1 MTKPKNGCLKILACA
16 GGGSDPSAG
25 SDGDA
30 DDHVDEN
37 KAISDKSR
45 WSFRRRSTR
54 HRVLKNSDIS
64 EPETLSSSK
73 AKAEIAP
80 SNIYSSTYSYASE
93 KPLQQ
98 EKPDEKILQQEKSD
112 EKILQQDEPA
122 EKILQQEKPDEK
134 ILQQDKPDE
143 GPLNEEMPDEKLIE
157 KPIDQPGDES
167 IEKPADEPIEKS
179 ADQITER
186 SIEQPAERVTE
197 VPIQEPTERVTETP
211 IVKPNDNDVEEHTD
225 KTDESIFVSSTEV
238 KQEET
243 VSLFDGSSED
253 HQEDCAETAAA
264 VIQSGIRV
272 HTEEQE
278 LPNDKDL
285 VKLQA
290 VIRGHLVRR
299 QAAESLQ
306 CLLAIV
312 KMQGLVRVHQ
322 AQQYGGK
329 FQDSLICS
337 SSEKLLNNGFA
348 LKLMD
353 SMSTSKSIHIKCDP
367 SEPDVAWK
375 WMERWTSMIPPNTG
389 GHLLEDRENNESV
402 DEKIKG
408 DAQHEENT
416 LPLDSDISFPKL
428 VPDDAE
434 ETLRPSDSHPLE
446 VSACIPD
453 RTSGM
458 EIEDV
463 PEPDLIEKFKE
474 DVEKLT
480 EPETENVAEQPL
492 EVSVEQSTQTDTS
505 REPIP
510 LPEKPESSFD
520 DTMDAYKT
528 EQTSEMEGK
537 KFMARKSCN
546 PAFAA
551 AQLKFEELTSNST
564 VSRSNSL
571 DGANKP
577 KVHTPRSQDNVSPKQ
592 SNDTSIPESS
602 VGHDPKIVVA
612 ASECGTE
619 ISISST
625 LDSPDRSE
633 ADGGEIVLEIG
644 SLEDRNRVGDN
655 AEKDNSVLH
664 SEVNTSGGAIE
675 PEKEVQTDDTA
686 IAANAIDP
694 VPVEQPHLGQ
704 EKPDL
709 HDELEKSVGSYVKTP
724 EGTPLSRTTFAESH
738 GTPSSEVS
746 VNTKKSKSRRPKSHV
761 SKRSLTS
768 PSSDSVGRS
777 SMDNLSKDY
786 RLGRRESSGKVKS
799 DHVDQEPR
807 ISNSTP
813 LPSYMQFTESAR
825 AKASASVSP
834 KLSPDVQDNNPRKRH
849 SLPMTNGKQD
859 SSPRMQRSSS
869 QAQQNVKSNGAV
881 PVPPNSSGK

>member
-1 MTKPKNGCLKILACA
+1 MTRPKNGCLKILACA
-16 GGGSDPSAG
+16 GAGSDPSAG
-25 SDGDA
+25 SDGDG
-30 DDHVDEN
+30 DDRADEN

-80 SNIYSSTYSYASE
+80 TNIYSSTYSYASE
-93 KPLQQ
+93 KPLHQ
-98 EKPDEKILQQEKSD
+98 EKPDDKVLHQEKSD
-112 EKILQQDEPA
+112 EKILQQDKPD
-122 EKILQQEKPDEK
+122 EKILQQEEPDEKILQEEKPDEK
-134 ILQQDKPDE
+134 ILQEDKPEDKPFHEEKPDE
-143 GPLNEEMPDEKLIE
+143 KPTE
-157 KPIDQPGDES
+157 KPMEQPDNGP
-167 IEKPADEPIEKS
+167 IEKPAD
-179 ADQITER
+179 QIIER
-186 SIEQPAERVTE
+186 SIEQPAEKISE
-197 VPIQEPTERVTETP
+197 APIQEPAEGIAETP
-211 IVKPNDNDVEEHTD
+211 VVKPNDKDVEEHAE
-225 KTDESIFVSSTEV
+225 KMDESIFISSTEV

-243 VSLFDGSSED
+243 VSLFDRSSAD
-253 HQEDCAETAAA
+253 HQEDNAAAAAA
-264 VIQSGIRV
+264 VIQSDIRPY
-272 HTEEQE
+272 TGEKE
-278 LPNDKDL
+278 LPDDKDL

-312 KMQGLVRVHQ
+312 KMQGLVRARQSH
-322 AQQYGGK
+322 QYGGK
-329 FQDSLICS
+329 FQDTSISS
-337 SSEKLLNNGFA
+337 SSEKLLHSGFA

-353 SMSTSKSIHIKCDP
+353 SMSTSKPIHIKCDP

-375 WMERWTSMIPPNTG
+375 WMERWTSMIPPNTE
-389 GHLLEDRENNESV
+389 GHLLDDIENSESV
-402 DEKIKG
+402 DEKIKE
-408 DAQHEENT
+408 DAHHEET
-416 LPLDSDISFPKL
+416 TPLDSDISFPKL
-428 VPDDAE
+428 VPDDVE
-434 ETLRPSDSHPLE
+434 ETLRPSDSYALE
-446 VSACIPD
+446 VSACVPD
-453 RTSGM
+453 RNSGM

-463 PEPDLIEKFKE
+463 SEPELIEKFNE

-480 EPETENVAEQPL
+480 GPKTENIAEQPL
-492 EVSVEQSTQTDTS
+492 EVPVEQSTQIATS
-505 REPIP
+505 REPTP
-510 LPEKPESSFD
+510 LPEKPESSYED
-520 DTMDAYKT
+520 SMDACKT
-528 EQTSEMEGK
+528 EQALEVEGK
-537 KFMARKSCN
+537 RFMTRKSCN

-571 DGANKP
+571 DGPNKS
-577 KVHTPRSQDNVSPKQ
+577 KLHTSRSQDDVSPKQ
-592 SNDTSIPESS
+592 SNDTSIQEGS
-602 VGHDPKIVVA
+602 VGHDPKIVLA

-644 SLEDRNRVGDN
+644 SLEDRNHVVDD
-655 AEKDNSVLH
+655 AEKETSVLH
-664 SEVNTSGGAIE
+664 SEVNSSGGVIQ
-675 PEKEVQTDDTA
+675 PEKEEEQNGD
-686 IAANAIDP
+686 IANPIVAIDP
-694 VPVEQPHLGQ
+694 VPVEQQHVGQ

-709 HDELEKSVGSYVKTP
+709 HDELEKSVGSYMKTP
-724 EGTPLSRTTFAESH
+724 EGTPMSQTTFAESH
-738 GTPSSEVS
+738 GTPSSEIS
-746 VNTKKSKSRRPKSHV
+746 VNTKKSKSKRPKSHV

-768 PSSDSVGRS
+768 PSSDSVGWS
-777 SMDNLSKDY
+777 STDNLSKDY
-786 RLGRRESSGKVKS
+786 RLGRRESSGKGVKS
-799 DHVDQEPR
+799 DLVDQEPR

-869 QAQQNVKSNGAV
+869 HAQQNIGDGIYDECA
-881 PVPPNSSGK
+881 

>member
-1 MTKPKNGCLKILACA
+1 MTRSKNGCLKILTCA

-25 SDGDA
+25 SDADA

-93 KPLQQ
+93 KPLHQ
-98 EKPDEKILQQEKSD
+98 EKPDEKILHQEKPD
-112 EKILQQDEPA
+112 

-134 ILQQDKPDE
+134 ILQQEPDEKTLEQEKPDEKILQEDKPDE
-143 GPLNEEMPDEKLIE
+143 KPLHEERADEKLTE
-157 KPIDQPGDES
+157 ESLEQPDDEP
-167 IEKPADEPIEKS
+167 IEKPAD
-179 ADQITER
+179 QIIER
-186 SIEQPAERVTE
+186 SVEQAAENITE
-197 VPIQEPTERVTETP
+197 VPIQEPAERITETP
-211 IVKPNDNDVEEHTD
+211 VVKPNDKDVEEHAE
-225 KTDESIFVSSTEV
+225 KTDESTFISSTEV
-238 KQEET
+238 HQEET
-243 VSLFDGSSED
+243 TSLFDRSSAD
-253 HQEDCAETAAA
+253 HQEDHSEAAA
-264 VIQSGIRV
+264 DVIQSGIRAY
-272 HTEEQE
+272 TEEQE

-312 KMQGLVRVHQ
+312 KMQGLVRARQ
-322 AQQYGGK
+322 AQQHGGK
-329 FQDSLICS
+329 FQDTSN
-337 SSEKLLNNGFA
+337 EKLLHNGFA

-375 WMERWTSMIPPNTG
+375 WMERWTSMIPPHSE
-389 GHLLEDRENNESV
+389 GHLLEDRETNELV
-402 DEKIKG
+402 DEKIE
-408 DAQHEENT
+408 DTQHEEA
-416 LPLDSDISFPKL
+416 LPLDSDISFPIL
-428 VPDDAE
+428 VPDDVE
-434 ETLRPSDSHPLE
+434 ETLRPSESCALE
-446 VSACIPD
+446 DSACVPAIN
-453 RTSGM
+453 SGT
-458 EIEDV
+458 EVEDV
-463 PEPDLIEKFKE
+463 PESELIEKSNE

-480 EPETENVAEQPL
+480 DPKTENVVEQHL
-492 EVSVEQSTQTDTS
+492 EVSGEDSTQIATS
-505 REPIP
+505 REPTP
-510 LPEKPESSFD
+510 LPEKPESSYD
-520 DTMDAYKT
+520 DTMDTYKT
-528 EQTSEMEGK
+528 EQTLETEGK
-537 KFMARKSCN
+537 RFTAKKACN
-546 PAFAA
+546 PAFTA

-571 DGANKP
+571 DGASKS
-577 KVHTPRSQDNVSPKQ
+577 KVHTPRSQDNSSPKQ
-592 SNDTSIPESS
+592 NNDTSIPESS
-602 VGHDPKIVVA
+602 VGHDPKIVLA

-644 SLEDRNRVGDN
+644 SLEDRNHVADN
-655 AEKDNSVLH
+655 AEKDTSVMH
-664 SEVNTSGGAIE
+664 SEVNTSGGIVQ
-675 PEKEVQTDDTA
+675 PEKEEEQTDDIIIPDVA
-686 IAANAIDP
+686 VDP
-694 VPVEQPHLGQ
+694 VLVEQPHLGQ

-709 HDELEKSVGSYVKTP
+709 HDELEKSVGSYLKSP
-724 EGTPLSRTTFAESH
+724 EGTPMSRTTFAESQ

-746 VNTKKSKSRRPKSHV
+746 VNTRKSKSKKPKPLV

-777 SMDNLSKDY
+777 STDNLSKDY
-786 RLGRRESSGKVKS
+786 RLGRRDSSGKVKS
-799 DHVDQEPR
+799 DLVDQEPG

-869 QAQQNVKSNGAV
+869 QAQQNVKSNVAV
-881 PVPPNSSGK
+881 PHNSSDRRWHI